1 MIDTAVLVTGATSGI
16 GKATAI
22 HLASLGYTVFAGAY
36 GASPQD
42 LEDLGAVQSSRGHL
56 RIIDIDVTNGE
67 SIQRACSQ
75 IENLLPDGWS
85 FALVNNAGVA
95 FGAPLEIER
104 LEKMRLQMEVN
115 YFGVVQVVR
124 CFLPLLRRTHGRIIN
139 ISSISGKSSMPFNG
153 SYCASKFALEA
164 FADALRLELR
174 PWRIHVSNVLPGD
187 IKTAIWE
194 KALREIDRDTAAWSE
209 DQKRLY
215 PAIPAFMKQQVKG
228 VGGSSP
234 LVVARKVASLLA
246 AKRPP
251 ARSYVGE
258 RVWFYH
264 LLEKLP
270 TPIRDLLIAIRL
282 P

>member
-42 LEDLGAVQSSRGHL
+42 LEDLGAVQSWRGHL

-258 RVWFYH
+258 RVWFYY

>member
-1 MIDTAVLVTGATSGI
+1 MINTAVLVTGATSGI

-234 LVVARKVASLLA
+234 RVVARKVASLLA

-258 RVWFYH
+258 RVWFYY

-270 TPIRDLLIAIRL
+270 TPVRDLLIAIRL

>member
-1 MIDTAVLVTGATSGI
+1 MINTAVLVTGATSGI

-67 SIQRACSQ
+67 SIQLACSQ
-75 IENLLPDGWS
+75 IESLLPDGWS

-234 LVVARKVASLLA
+234 RVVARKVASLLA

-258 RVWFYH
+258 RVWFYY

>member
-1 MIDTAVLVTGATSGI
+1 MINTAVLVTGATSGI

-258 RVWFYH
+258 RVWFYY

>member
-1 MIDTAVLVTGATSGI
+1 MINTAVLVTGATSGI

-187 IKTAIWE
+187 IKT
-194 KALREIDRDTAAWSE
+194 DRDTAAWSE

-258 RVWFYH
+258 RVWFYY

>member
-1 MIDTAVLVTGATSGI
+1 MINTAVLVTGATSGI

-215 PAIPAFMKQQVKG
+215 PAIPAFMKQKVKG

-258 RVWFYH
+258 RVWFYY

>member
-1 MIDTAVLVTGATSGI
+1 MINTAVLVTGATSGI

-258 RVWFYH
+258 RVWFYY

-270 TPIRDLLIAIRL
+270 TPVRDLLIAIRL

>member
-1 MIDTAVLVTGATSGI
+1 MINTAVLVTGATSGI

-234 LVVARKVASLLA
+234 RVVARKVASLLA

-258 RVWFYH
+258 RVWFYY

>member
-1 MIDTAVLVTGATSGI
+1 MINTAVLVTGATSGI
-16 GKATAI
+16 GKATAM
-22 HLASLGYTVFAGAY
+22 HLARLGYTVFAGAY
-36 GASPQD
+36 RASDQELAD
-42 LEDLGAVQSSRGHL
+42 LAAVPSLTGRVQ
-56 RIIDIDVTNGE
+56 IVDIDVTDAE

-75 IENLLPDGWS
+75 IEGSLPDGWS

-258 RVWFYH
+258 RVWFYY

-270 TPIRDLLIAIRL
+270 TPIRDLLIASRL

>member
-1 MIDTAVLVTGATSGI
+1 MINTAVLVTGATSGI

-36 GASPQD
+36 RASDQELAD
-42 LEDLGAVQSSRGHL
+42 LAAVPSSTGRVQ
-56 RIIDIDVTNGE
+56 IVEIDVTDAE
-67 SIQRACSQ
+67 SIQQARAQ
-75 IENLLPDGWS
+75 IEGSLPDGWP

-95 FGAPLEIER
+95 FGSPLEVER

-124 CFLPLLRRTHGRIIN
+124 GFLPLLRRTQGRIIN
-139 ISSISGKSSMPFNG
+139 ISSISGKSSLPFNG
-153 SYCASKFALEA
+153 SYCASKFAVEA

-187 IKTAIWE
+187 IQTAIWE
-194 KALREIDRDTAAWSE
+194 KALREIDRDTSAWSE

-234 LVVARKVASLLA
+234 LVVADKVASLLA
-246 AKRPP
+246 ARRPP
-251 ARSYVGE
+251 ARAYVGK
-258 RVWFYH
+258 RVWFYY

-270 TPIRDLLIAIRL
+270 TRIRDLLIASRL

>member
-1 MIDTAVLVTGATSGI
+1 MINTAVLVTGATSGI

-67 SIQRACSQ
+67 SIQLACSQ
-75 IENLLPDGWS
+75 IESLLPDGWS

-258 RVWFYH
+258 RVWFYY

>member
-1 MIDTAVLVTGATSGI
+1 MINTAVLVTGATSGI

-42 LEDLGAVQSSRGHL
+42 LEDLGAVQSWRGHL

-258 RVWFYH
+258 RVWFYY

>member
-1 MIDTAVLVTGATSGI
+1 MINTAVLVTGATSGI

-42 LEDLGAVQSSRGHL
+42 LEDLGAVQSWRGHL

-104 LEKMRLQMEVN
+104 LETMRLQMEVN

-258 RVWFYH
+258 RVWFYY

>member
-258 RVWFYH
+258 RVWFYY

>member
-1 MIDTAVLVTGATSGI
+1 MINTAVLVTGATSGI

-22 HLASLGYTVFAGAY
+22 HLASCGYTVFAGAY
-36 GASPQD
+36 RASDQALADLDAASP
-42 LEDLGAVQSSRGHL
+42 SRGRL
-56 RIIDIDVTNGE
+56 QIIEIDVTNAQ

-75 IENLLPDGWS
+75 IEGLLPDGWS

-95 FGAPLEIER
+95 FGSPLEVEKV
-104 LEKMRLQMEVN
+104 EKMRLQMEVN

-124 CFLPLLRRTHGRIIN
+124 CFLPLLRRAHGRIIN

-174 PWRIHVSNVLPGD
+174 PWRIHVSNILPGD
-187 IKTAIWE
+187 IRTAIWE
-194 KALREIDRDTAAWSE
+194 KALQEIDRDTGAWSE

-215 PAIPAFMKQQVKG
+215 PAIPGFMKEQVKG
-228 VGGSSP
+228 GAGSSP
-234 LVVARKVASLLA
+234 LVVARKVASLIA
-246 AKRPP
+246 ARRPP
-251 ARSYVGE
+251 ARSYVGK
-258 RVWFYH
+258 RVWFYY

-270 TPIRDLLIAIRL
+270 TPIRDLLIASRL

>member
-1 MIDTAVLVTGATSGI
+1 MINTAVLVTGATSGI

-75 IENLLPDGWS
+75 IENLMPDGWS

-174 PWRIHVSNVLPGD
+174 PWRIRVSNVLPGD

-234 LVVARKVASLLA
+234 LVVARRVAGLLA

-258 RVWFYH
+258 RVWFYY